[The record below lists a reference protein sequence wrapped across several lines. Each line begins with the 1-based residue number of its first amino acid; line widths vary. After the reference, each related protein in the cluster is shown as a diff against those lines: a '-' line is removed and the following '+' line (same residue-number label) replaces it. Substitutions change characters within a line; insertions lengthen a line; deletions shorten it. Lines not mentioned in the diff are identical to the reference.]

1 MGESIVKWTTQSEHD
16 LDRLREY
23 IAGNFTVKVAIKTVD
38 ELVIA
43 VEKMLSDNP
52 LCGQLLESNPFFSK
66 IIYKGNVIYY
76 CENPK
81 DKAIYI
87 VYLHSCKTD
96 LIEDRISPTLWNT

>member
-1 MGESIVKWTTQSEHD
+1 MGKPIIKWTAQSEND

-23 IAGNFTVKVAIKTVD
+23 IAENFNVDLAIKTVD

-43 VEKMLSDNP
+43 IEQMLSDNP
-52 LCGQLLESNPFFSK
+52 LCGQLLESSPLFSK
-66 IIYKGNVIYY
+66 LIYKGNVIYY